1 VFFIFLVDGGPSHD
15 ALGYS
20 NGSVFNLMFFFKTK
34 MSLAVVMVQKQYQK
48 NLYLVQKNGTMVQQY
63 ISATAFESAW
73 SVPLLF
79 FFLFLS
85 SLCENLHYLDPFCVV
100 TAPKISDRGGGSGEW
115 KAGMVKGG
123 ECGRSR
129 DGMAG

>member
-20 NGSVFNLMFFFKTK
+20 NGSVFNLIFFSK
-34 MSLAVVMVQKQYQK
+34 K
-48 NLYLVQKNGTMVQQY
+48 NVAYSGYGTETVPEKFVTGTKNGTMVQQY
-63 ISATAFESAW
+63 ISATEFESTW
-73 SVPLLF
+73 RVPLLC

-85 SLCENLHYLDPFCVV
+85 SLCEMLHYLDPFCVV

-123 ECGRSR
+123 ECGRNR